1 MQPLRDVLVAVHP
14 INTRTTLLVEY
25 AFWEDASELLARYE
39 LAHIP
44 VQKMQKMLPHSL
56 DTIQYI

>member
-1 MQPLRDVLVAVHP
+1 MHFYYVAFKSCSGNCPP

-25 AFWEDASELLARYE
+25 AFWEGEPELLARYE

-44 VQKMQKMLPHSL
+44 GCL
-56 DTIQYI
+56 